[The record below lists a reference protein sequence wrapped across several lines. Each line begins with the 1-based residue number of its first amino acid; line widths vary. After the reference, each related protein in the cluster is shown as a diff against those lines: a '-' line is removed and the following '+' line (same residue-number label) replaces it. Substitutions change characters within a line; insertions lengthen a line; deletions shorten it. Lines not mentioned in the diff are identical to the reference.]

1 MRALG
6 IFNVCYGL
14 LGLIS
19 TLLLVYVMPTN
30 PLPREAVVA
39 GGLAST
45 WIIVTGVA
53 LIVWGRRAKD
63 FVLSLLKAVRSK
75 AAAYVKGK

>member
-19 TLLLVYVMPTN
+19 TLLVVYVMPTN

-39 GGLAST
+39 GGLASV

-53 LIVWGRRAKD
+53 LIIWGRRAKD
-63 FVLSLLKAVRSK
+63 FVLRMVKTGWSK
-75 AAAYVKGK
+75 AAALMKGK